1 LSAHCP
7 LALEAGLQPARHVAR
22 LIALHCA
29 LRDHLSGAVQI
40 ALQAAHARLG
50 CPAAAPSPDRQ
61 TAHGYQ
67 RRGRQQAAKSVV
79 VARKL

>member
-1 LSAHCP
+1 LSAHGA

-29 LRDHLSGAVQI
+29 LSDDLFGAVQI
-40 ALQAAHARLG
+40 ALQAAY
-50 CPAAAPSPDRQ
+50 
-61 TAHGYQ
+61 GYQ
-67 RRGRQQAAKSVV
+67 RRGGQHTAKSAI

>member
-1 LSAHCP
+1 LSAHGA

-22 LIALHCA
+22 LIALNCA
-29 LRDHLSGAVQI
+29 LSDDLFGAVQI
-40 ALQAAHARLG
+40 ALQAAYAPFG
-50 CPAAAPSPDRQ
+50 GPSTSPAPHREPRHCD
-61 TAHGYQ
+61 Q

>member
-1 LSAHCP
+1 LSAHGA
-7 LALEAGLQPARHVAR
+7 LALEAGLQTARHVAR

-29 LRDHLSGAVQI
+29 LSDDLPGAVQI

-50 CPAAAPSPDRQ
+50 CPARSPAPHREPRHCD
-61 TAHGYQ
+61 Q
-67 RRGRQQAAKSVV
+67 RRGRQQAANSVV